1 VWVSLSRTTGKKND
15 RKGRRGNKKARNEG
29 WRRGGGGEGGARVEG
44 GGKRGEGQEVPGIL
58 EREGLRAA
66 LDSRMLLDYAGIR
79 NFLLGSL
86 PSSHRGNRPRNRCCP
101 TTQSRRAPCRLLDF
115 SRPLVVVSFSPSAS
129 CSSSSSSSSSSS
141 ILERGET
148 YSFYVLSIR
157 KRDQRCSFEQYTPGE
172 TERGEKR
179 AEDIICLKIN
189 ILQKEREERQLSVR
203 LSANRQ
209 ISKMFAITCAH
220 ICDFFFVRD
229 FSISRE
235 TDNIHVV
242 DIKR

>member
-1 VWVSLSRTTGKKND
+1 VGIIIADDGKKG

-29 WRRGGGGEGGARVEG
+29 WRQGERG
-44 GGKRGEGQEVPGIL
+44 PGIL

-86 PSSHRGNRPRNRCCP
+86 PSSHRGNRRNRCCP

-115 SRPLVVVSFSPSAS
+115 SRPLLVVFF
-129 CSSSSSSSSSSS
+129 SSSSSSSSFSFSSSS

-172 TERGEKR
+172 TGRGKKR
-179 AEDIICLKIN
+179 AEDVIHLVKIN
-189 ILQKEREERQLSVR
+189 ILQKEREDQLSTQLSMR
-203 LSANRQ
+203 LSGNVR
-209 ISKMFAITCAH
+209 ISKMFATTRAR

-229 FSISRE
+229 SPSRFRRDKICRYH
-235 TDNIHVV
+235 TLKKNMG
-242 DIKR
+242 

>member
-1 VWVSLSRTTGKKND
+1 VGGGNASRHVPFAGPPIVSGYTKPLILLPSESVWVSLSRTTGKKDD

-115 SRPLVVVSFSPSAS
+115 SSSRRRFLFPLRLLLLLLLLLLLVEHPRARRNVF
-129 CSSSSSSSSSSS
+129 
-141 ILERGET
+141 
-148 YSFYVLSIR
+148 VL
-157 KRDQRCSFEQYTPGE
+157 
-172 TERGEKR
+172 
-179 AEDIICLKIN
+179 
-189 ILQKEREERQLSVR
+189 
-203 LSANRQ
+203 
-209 ISKMFAITCAH
+209 CAL
-220 ICDFFFVRD
+220 DPEAGPALLV
-229 FSISRE
+229 
-235 TDNIHVV
+235 
-242 DIKR
+242 